1 MPFYLEYPVENLR
14 PAPYNPRKIDD
25 TAFGDLCRSITQI
38 GMAKPIIVN
47 DDGTIVA
54 GHQRLKALKATGGTV
69 TPVYIVTGLT
79 ASDEMRFNQLHNG
92 TDMDTGDEHVLVP
105 AMPGSLGYFDVEPD
119 SVQANMRSA
128 GAPIRSEIAK
138 LLIGYG
144 PWGGIVATQSGECLS
159 GAQYAIT
166 CKSLGYPVRTFYVRD
181 ADAPIIRGLFQR
193 QYGQFFYEHLARETY
208 IQTFAQP
215 FRCRTDAAGNTEGVK
230 SPTWE
235 KRVLPEYQVGE
246 HILDFGCGQADYVKK
261 ITRELPHIPIW
272 GMEFFYR
279 KGDYIDSKAVHRMA
293 DELFHHL
300 ETQGL
305 FDVVVCDYVLN
316 SIDSQRAEDAV
327 LTCLNAF
334 ARPGGRIYAS
344 GRRRDFI
351 EQNIYATSHRGAMRG
366 FEFLDSA
373 GLSGILFKGRWFYQK
388 FHTKAQ
394 ALDAGRRFLDPE
406 VSYQNHSATQFNLRV
421 GAKAQELPIATVEA
435 ALRFEFDLPWP
446 GGQRVN
452 RAEDAVRAWR
462 KAIEISGRG
471 ATVNQVELA
480 PESHTNQ

>member
-1 MPFYLEYPVENLR
+1 MPFHLEYPVADLR
-14 PAPYNPRKIDD
+14 PAPYNPRKIDE
-25 TAFGDLCRSITQI
+25 TAFDDLCRSITTI

-54 GHQRLKALKATGGTV
+54 GHQRLKALKATGLTV
-69 TPVYIVTGLT
+69 APIYLVTGLT

-92 TDMDTGDEHVLVP
+92 TDLDTGDEHVKVP
-105 AMPGSLGYFDVEPD
+105 AYTGLGYVDVDAD
-119 SVQANMRSA
+119 SVEANLRAA

-181 ADAPIIRGLFQR
+181 SDAPIIRGLFQR

-235 KRVLPEYQVGE
+235 KRVLPEWQPGE
-246 HILDFGCGQADYVKK
+246 HVLDFGCGQADYVKK
-261 ITRELPHIPIW
+261 IGRERPEIPIL

-279 KGDYIDSKAVHRMA
+279 KGDYIDSHAVHAMA
-293 DELFHHL
+293 DALFAHL
-300 ETQGL
+300 RTYGL

-327 LTCLNAF
+327 LTCLSAF
-334 ARPGGRIYAS
+334 TKPGGRIYAS

-351 EQNIYATSHRGAMRG
+351 EGNMYATSHRGAMRG

-388 FHTKAQ
+388 FHTKSQ
-394 ALDAGRRFLDPE
+394 ILEAGRTFLSPS

-421 GAKAQELPIATVEA
+421 GAKDMELSQATIEA

-446 GGQRVN
+446 NGQRVGRGEEAVQAY
-452 RAEDAVRAWR
+452 RAAL
-462 KAIEISGRG
+462 KISGRG
-471 ATVNQVELA
+471 SVISPATLS
-480 PESHTNQ
+480 PESHTNA

>member
-1 MPFYLEYPVENLR
+1 MPFYLEYPVGDLR
-14 PAPYNPRKIDD
+14 PAPYNPRKIDE
-25 TAFGDLCRSITQI
+25 TAFADLCRSITQI

-54 GHQRLKALKATGGTV
+54 GHQRLKALMATGLAV
-69 TPVYIVTGLT
+69 SPVYVVAGLT
-79 ASDEMRFNQLHNG
+79 PSDEMRFNQLHNG
-92 TDMDTGDEHVLVP
+92 TDLDTGDEHVRVP
-105 AMPGSLGYFDVEPD
+105 PCAGLGYHDVDAE
-119 SVQANMRSA
+119 SVVCNQRAA

-138 LLIGYG
+138 LIIGYG

-159 GAQYAIT
+159 GAQYAVT
-166 CKSLGYPVRTFYVRD
+166 CKSLGYPTRTFYVRD
-181 ADAPIIRGLFQR
+181 TDAPIIRGLFQR
-193 QYGQFFYEHLARETY
+193 AYGQFFYEHLARETY

-215 FRCRTDAAGNTEGVK
+215 FRCRTDQAGNTEGVK

-235 KRVLPEYQVGE
+235 KRVLPEYQAGE

-261 ITRELPHIPIW
+261 IRRERPEIPIW
-272 GMEFFYR
+272 GMEFFFR
-279 KGDYIDSKAVHRMA
+279 KGDYIDSKGVQAMA
-293 DELFHHL
+293 DALFAHL
-300 ETQGL
+300 ETHGL

-327 LTCLNAF
+327 LGCLSAF
-334 ARPGGRIYAS
+334 CKPGGRIYAS

-394 ALDAGRRFLDPE
+394 ALDAGRTFLSPTLT
-406 VSYQNHSATQFNLRV
+406 YQNHSATQFNLRAEKDV
-421 GAKAQELPIATVEA
+421 ELPEATVEE

-446 GGQRVN
+446 GGKHVGRG
-452 RAEDAVRAWR
+452 EEAVAAWK
-462 KAIEISGRG
+462 KAVQISGRLD
-471 ATVNQVELA
+471 AVNTAALA
-480 PESHTNQ
+480 PIHD